1 MGSATSNGIGTLV
14 PPYAFVGIDERVPLE
29 RGREGRYI
37 NLDNAATTP
46 PLRAAMDAVLR
57 SVRTYG
63 SVHRGAG
70 YKARVSTAAYEDAHA
85 AILAF
90 AGAEPGTNVAIFGR
104 NTTDALNK
112 LANRLP
118 MPPNPVVVT
127 TMMEHHSNDLPWRRR
142 AAVVRARM
150 MPDGRLDE
158 EEFDRLL
165 SRYAGR
171 VAIVSVSG
179 ASNVTGMMPS
189 VHRLAR
195 KAHAVG
201 ARIAVDAAQLV
212 AHCRLDMKPDADPE
226 HLDFVAFSGHKM
238 YAPFGSGVLIG
249 PRDVFLDGVPDT
261 VGGGTVDIVT
271 EDNVVWADLPDRE
284 EAGTPNALGAVAMAA
299 AARQLSEW
307 GMDAVRAHETSLAC
321 YARRRLRE
329 VPGLTI
335 YGDVDTVERVGAIPF
350 NLASADHALVAVVLG
365 YEAGIGVRN
374 GCFCAQPYVARLLG
388 ISPEEH
394 RAWRAGTAVRPGMV
408 RISLGLYNTTGD
420 IDAAVA
426 VLRDLAA
433 GRYVCLYE
441 RVSADEY
448 APRRRPESGI
458 HTAWTSA
465 PGRH

>member
-1 MGSATSNGIGTLV
+1 MSTLTTTGIGTMV
-14 PPYAFVGIDERVPLE
+14 PARAFVGIDERVPAE
-29 RGREGRYI
+29 HGREVRYI

-57 SVRTYG
+57 SVRSYG

-90 AGAEPGTNVAIFGR
+90 AGAEPHTNVAIFGR

-118 MPPNPVVVT
+118 MPPSPIVIT

-142 AAVVRARM
+142 ATVVRAGM

-158 EEFDRLL
+158 EDFDRLL

-171 VAIVSVSG
+171 LAIVAVSG
-179 ASNVTGMMPS
+179 ASNVTGMMPP

-195 KAHAVG
+195 KAHAAG
-201 ARIAVDAAQLV
+201 ACIVVDAAQLV
-212 AHCRLDMKPDADPE
+212 AHCRLDVKPDADPE

-249 PRDVFLDGVPDT
+249 PRDVFLAGPPDI

-271 EDNVVWADLPDRE
+271 EDDVEWADLPDRD

-307 GMDAVRAHETSLAC
+307 GMDSVRSHEATLTA

-335 YGDVDTVERVGAIPF
+335 YGDVDEVERVGAISF
-350 NLASADHALVAVVLG
+350 NLASVDHALVAAVLG
-365 YEAGIGVRN
+365 YEAGIGVRD

-388 ISPEEH
+388 IPPEEH
-394 RAWRAGTAVRPGMV
+394 RAWKPGSIRPGMV
-408 RISLGLYNTTGD
+408 RISLGLYNTADD

-426 VLRDLAA
+426 VLYDLAM
-433 GRYVCLYE
+433 GRYVADYE
-441 RVSADEY
+441 RASADEY
-448 APRRRPESGI
+448 APRRRWKP
-458 HTAWTSA
+458 
-465 PGRH
+465 